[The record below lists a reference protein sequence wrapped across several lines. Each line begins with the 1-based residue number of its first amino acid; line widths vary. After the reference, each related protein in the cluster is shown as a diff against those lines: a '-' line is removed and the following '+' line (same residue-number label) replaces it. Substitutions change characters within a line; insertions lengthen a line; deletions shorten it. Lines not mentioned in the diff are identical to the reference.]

1 MKKIIVG
8 VATIVLAAVNVSFV
22 FDKDESVI
30 NLTLANIVALA
41 TGEDYTCSI
50 CGEDARYCNCDHSGI
65 TCDHEGC
72 NAKVCHYDTKNWA
85 CRCAPNGNPLSL
97 CAL

>member
-65 TCDHEGC
+65 TCDHASCYGEQ
-72 NAKVCHYDTKNWA
+72 CHENTFDWSCPCIA
-85 CRCAPNGNPLSL
+85 NGNPLIF
-97 CAL
+97 CA